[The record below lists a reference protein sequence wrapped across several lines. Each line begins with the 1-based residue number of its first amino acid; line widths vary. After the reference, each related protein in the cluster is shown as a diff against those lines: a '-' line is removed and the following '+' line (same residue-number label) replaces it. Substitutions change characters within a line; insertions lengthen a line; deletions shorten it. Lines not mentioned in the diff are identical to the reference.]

1 LDCERLR
8 REEIAEDYLAG
19 RLAEPACEEFEHHFF
34 ECAACAEALERVRA
48 LQLELAE
55 EPALAV
61 APRPGLRPAR
71 RPAWAL
77 AAAAA
82 VLVGAVGVAAWFGM
96 PRGADDGVPAPK
108 VPALPDVPVPGTP
121 PAPGWAALASI
132 APAASTEPALRGAT
146 DPGERGFREAMRL
159 YQRGEY
165 AAAIPRLRA
174 VAAAEP
180 ARADRAFFLGVSLLL
195 VGQDPEGV
203 EQLRKVVA
211 LGDTPFLEEARIY
224 LARGLLRAGEVAA
237 ARAELEAVVAMQG
250 DREPEARG
258 LLKQIREL
266 R

>member
-1 LDCERLR
+1 MDCERVR

-34 ECAACAEALERVRA
+34 ECVACAEALERVRA

-61 APRPGLRPAR
+61 APRPGPRPAR

-82 VLVGAVGVAAWFGM
+82 FVLGVGGLAAWFGM
-96 PRGADDGVPAPK
+96 PRSADDGVPPPPG
-108 VPALPDVPVPGTP
+108 PALPAVPVPVAP
-121 PAPGWAALASI
+121 QAPGWAALASV
-132 APAASTEPALRGAT
+132 APAAYTEPALRGAT
-146 DPGERGFREAMRL
+146 DPGERAFREAMRL
-159 YQRGEY
+159 YQRGDY
-165 AAAIPRLRA
+165 SAAIPRLRA

-203 EQLRKVVA
+203 EQLREVVA

-224 LARGLLRAGEVAA
+224 IARGLLRAGDVPA

>member
-1 LDCERLR
+1 LDCERVT

-19 RLAEPACEEFEHHFF
+19 RLAEPAREEFEHHFF
-34 ECAACAEALERVRA
+34 ECTACAEALERVRA

-55 EPALAV
+55 KPALAV
-61 APRPGLRPAR
+61 APRPGPRPAR
-71 RPAWAL
+71 RLAWAL

-82 VLVGAVGVAAWFGM
+82 VLVGAVGVAAWLGM
-96 PRGADDGVPAPK
+96 SRSADDGVPAPR
-108 VPALPDVPVPGTP
+108 VPALPDAPVPGTP
-121 PAPGWAALASI
+121 PAPGWAAFTSI
-132 APAASTEPALRGAT
+132 APAAYTEPALRGAT
-146 DPGERGFREAMRL
+146 DPGERDFREAMRF
-159 YQRGEY
+159 YRRGDY
-165 AAAIPRLRA
+165 PAAIPRLRA
-174 VAAAEP
+174 GVAAEP

-224 LARGLLRAGEVAA
+224 IARGLLRAGDVPA